1 MNQSAWKLLSAAA
14 VAIAIAPVSAL
25 AQNTR
30 VVVEDDEP
38 DALLQIGGG
47 VTDFTEGL
55 DDVTDPG
62 TAWDVRAVFAPK
74 SPLGMEAAYFGSI
87 NDINDGDDNVGILSN
102 GGEAM
107 LRANFGGRGGD
118 LQPYI
123 AAGLGVVGQQIV
135 RDNDMTDTDVDS
147 EQFGDSTDIV
157 VPAAAGLDLYLADTI
172 TLGARLGYR
181 YYFEDEVKADE
192 DATNAQAWTA
202 TARLGAAF

>member
-1 MNQSAWKLLSAAA
+1 MNLSAWKLLSAATL
-14 VAIAIAPVSAL
+14 AIAIAPAAAF

-38 DALLQIGGG
+38 DALLQVGGG

-87 NDINDGDDNVGILSN
+87 NDINDGDDDVGILTN
-102 GGEAM
+102 GGEAL
-107 LRANFGGRGGD
+107 LRANFGGHGGD
-118 LQPYI
+118 LQPYV
-123 AAGLGVVGQQIV
+123 AAGLGVAGQQIV
-135 RDNDMTDTDVDS
+135 RDNDMTDTDVES

-157 VPAAAGLDLYLADTI
+157 VPAAAGLDLYLADTVTI
-172 TLGARLGYR
+172 GARLGYR

-192 DATNAQAWTA
+192 DAANAQAWTA